1 MRTELKVSGRT
12 HFSLGS
18 RKSEV
23 TEKVSKAARGEGAG
37 VHLEQGER
45 DATAK
50 ACWGGGY
57 SHGWH
62 RGPARAAVALVAVG
76 MLHRPVQLFPYGA
89 G

>member
-12 HFSLGS
+12 HFYLGS

-37 VHLEQGER
+37 VRLEQGDR
-45 DATAK
+45 DVTAK
-50 ACWGGGY
+50 AFRGGGY
-57 SHGWH
+57 SHGLH
-62 RGPARAAVALVAVG
+62 RGSARAAVALVAVG
-76 MLHRPVQLFPYGA
+76 VLHRPVQLFPYGA